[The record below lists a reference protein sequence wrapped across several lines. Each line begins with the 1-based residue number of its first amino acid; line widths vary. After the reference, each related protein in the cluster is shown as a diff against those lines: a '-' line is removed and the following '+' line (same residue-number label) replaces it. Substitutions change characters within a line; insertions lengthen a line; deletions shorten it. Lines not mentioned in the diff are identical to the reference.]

1 MKRKGIKNDKDKER
15 KIVEREGEG
24 ESEFEKI
31 KMENFIIVQVRL
43 GVGECKGIEKEEW
56 RKRRE

>member
-1 MKRKGIKNDKDKER
+1 M
-15 KIVEREGEG
+15 VEREGEG